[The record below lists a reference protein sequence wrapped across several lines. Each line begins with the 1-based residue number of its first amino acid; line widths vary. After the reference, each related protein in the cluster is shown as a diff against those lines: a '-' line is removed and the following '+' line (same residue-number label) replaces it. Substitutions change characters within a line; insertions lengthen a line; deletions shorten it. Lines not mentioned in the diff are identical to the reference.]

1 LFAAL
6 EDWQQKEEYEVL
18 LPGSYHSRDG
28 RLEMPYMALACT
40 RKWLRASESD
50 PLEIVA

>member
-1 LFAAL
+1 LFAVL

-28 RLEMPYMALACT
+28 RLEMPRHGIGLHEKTAQS
-40 RKWLRASESD
+40 LR
-50 PLEIVA
+50 I